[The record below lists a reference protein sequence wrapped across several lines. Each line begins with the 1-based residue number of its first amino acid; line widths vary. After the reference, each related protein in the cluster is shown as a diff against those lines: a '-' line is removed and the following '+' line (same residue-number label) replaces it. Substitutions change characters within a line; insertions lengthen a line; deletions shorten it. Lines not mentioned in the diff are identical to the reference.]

1 MKLNLFIYLFF
12 RMLVEM
18 RLPEIKS
25 VLALQTMMRMLGKD
39 IPFALKR
46 KLEVYKSWLKQ
57 YTYSYP
63 SLYFLPGHSQN

>member
-1 MKLNLFIYLFF
+1 
-12 RMLVEM
+12 M

-57 YTYSYP
+57 YTYSDP